1 MNGIYTKEFETWLA
15 KKNNSKYAITCH
27 SGTQALE
34 IIAQYYITRDWDSR
48 CHVLVPAITYPAT
61 INAFLRSG
69 WDVTIVDTD
78 AYGIMDRDHAMPELV
93 NYNAIVLVGLYGAPI
108 RNGWELMANIII
120 EDAAQHWLS
129 DRGRR
134 KGHAAAI
141 SFDPMKNLSC
151 YGNGGAVIT
160 DDPKL
165 HEYALGWRDNGKPGH
180 TMTGS
185 NSRMSEV
192 DCATMMVKTKYIDQ
206 WQQRRSKIAGYW
218 IEHFSKQN
226 IRTLTD
232 KSNYVDHCNHKFV
245 VDIDSRNEVKKELM
259 LRKIETKVHYE
270 LPLHEIPLYESI
282 VGPGMF
288 SKASA
293 LARRVLSL
301 PIYPELTD
309 LEVEYIAD
317 QLIDI
322 VK

>member
-1 MNGIYTKEFETWLA
+1 MKDFKITTAGLTIPFTGLRKQYNNIKEEILDATDRVLRSGNLMNGIYTKEFETWLA

-141 SFDPMKNLSC
+141 SFDPM
-151 YGNGGAVIT
+151 
-160 DDPKL
+160 
-165 HEYALGWRDNGKPGH
+165 
-180 TMTGS
+180 
-185 NSRMSEV
+185 
-192 DCATMMVKTKYIDQ
+192 MVQ
-206 WQQRRSKIAGYW
+206 
-218 IEHFSKQN
+218 
-226 IRTLTD
+226 
-232 KSNYVDHCNHKFV
+232 
-245 VDIDSRNEVKKELM
+245 
-259 LRKIETKVHYE
+259 
-270 LPLHEIPLYESI
+270 
-282 VGPGMF
+282 
-288 SKASA
+288 
-293 LARRVLSL
+293 
-301 PIYPELTD
+301 
-309 LEVEYIAD
+309 
-317 QLIDI
+317 
-322 VK
+322 